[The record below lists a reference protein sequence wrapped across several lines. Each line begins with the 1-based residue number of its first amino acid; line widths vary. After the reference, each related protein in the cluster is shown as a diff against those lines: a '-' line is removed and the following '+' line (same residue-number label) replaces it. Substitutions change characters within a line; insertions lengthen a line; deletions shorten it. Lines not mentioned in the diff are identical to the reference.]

1 MADGV
6 PTVAAT
12 LDPAAAPI
20 EPAIN
25 LADRDPVA
33 AGTDELN
40 STCTLSAANPDPA
53 AAPANHVPDP
63 VVGPVVVKLDVT
75 RDNATWEE
83 LGVARAL
90 TPSRESFIDIFNRSV
105 PPWDKPTPVQ
115 ATTIPSLLQGHDYIV
130 QAPAAAGKTGAYLI
144 TALALLKSRTRAT
157 RRVPHLCIRRGR
169 RKCI

>member
-12 LDPAAAPI
+12 LAAAPI

-33 AGTDELN
+33 AVTDELN
-40 STCTLSAANPDPA
+40 SN
-53 AAPANHVPDP
+53 VPDP

-75 RDNATWEE
+75 HDNATWEE

-130 QAPAAAGKTGAYLI
+130 QAPAGAGKTDAFLI
-144 TALALLKSRTRAT
+144 TALALLARNPGPG
-157 RRVPHLCIRRGR
+157 PHVVFLTPFSASPAVVENVF
-169 RKCI
+169 K